1 MKTLKVLLSLLAITL
16 LLLIA
21 AVILLPQFIDPN
33 DYKEEITA
41 KVKQHTGLELAI
53 NGKLSLSVF
62 PWLGVNTGNVVLSQ
76 PSIIRDS
83 VSNAGAF
90 ANIEAIDIKVKLK
103 PLFSRKIEVDTILL
117 KKPRIEFI
125 TNASGNNSLTG
136 LSPSSAEKP
145 STKAS
150 TTAASNSGKQA
161 TVIAAFTIAGVNISD
176 GEIIIDDRQAKTRYE
191 VTRLNITSGN
201 VLSGAKAPL
210 SLSGIFSAQNITPI
224 SVNLDTQLSFDQNSL
239 AATINDFSASM
250 QQAETTLNTQIES
263 ITYSHQT
270 AASRII
276 NLALSGNFANATNNI
291 PFSLSVPDTSIDLK
305 KTIVKIPTISASSL
319 GIDFSG
325 NLSIKNWNDMLM
337 ASGKIQFS
345 RFDAKPVI
353 QKLALDYLPSKKTAL
368 EKIAFASNFN
378 GTTKGLSLRNIL
390 INIDDTI
397 VEGNIALIDFSKPR
411 YRFDLSLNT
420 IIIDDY
426 LPIAKETASASAAK
440 DTTTATQALAAPIVL
455 LQHIDANGVFRAKK
469 ITANNIHLEN
479 NIITVASTKN
489 QVTITPEIELY
500 KGKLDGKITLDKSE
514 NALKIVSQ
522 LTGVDLEP
530 LLNDAEVTNQF
541 SGIGNISTNII
552 VTENNTPSGSP
563 SNSPLITGTIKLAA
577 KNGAIKGIDIK
588 KVLDDAQATI
598 DKLRGKSTSAPTQA
612 SVDQTHFAEITATL
626 LLNNDIISNNDL
638 SIKAPAFRISGDGT
652 VNIATQTLDYLTS
665 IVIVNTNSGQGGK
678 NTDELKGATIPVRFT
693 GPLAAPKYKID
704 TRALIKTNTKQAV
717 DEEKEKLKNKLLK
730 KLGIEKE
737 TSTNATTTQAKPT
750 ENKEDLKEQLKRKL
764 FDKLF

>member
-1 MKTLKVLLSLLAITL
+1 MKMKTLKVLLSLLAITL

-41 KVKQHTGLELAI
+41 KVKQHTGLELTI

-90 ANIEAIDIKVKLK
+90 AAIDAIDIKVKLK
-103 PLFSRKIEVDTILL
+103 PLFSRKIEVATILL
-117 KKPRIEFI
+117 KEPKIEFI
-125 TNASGNNSLTG
+125 VNASGNNSLAG
-136 LSPSSAEKP
+136 FSPSNSEKAGAATDKP
-145 STKAS
+145 SKQ
-150 TTAASNSGKQA
+150 TAA
-161 TVIAAFTIAGVNISD
+161 IAALTIAGLNISN

-191 VTRLNITSGN
+191 VKRLNINSGN
-201 VLSGAKAPL
+201 ILSEASAPL
-210 SLSGIFSAQNITPI
+210 SLSGILSAEHITPI
-224 SVNLDTQLSFDQNSL
+224 SFNFDTQLSLDQNNL
-239 AATINDFSASM
+239 AATINDFSASI
-250 QQAETTLNTQIES
+250 QQAETTLNTQIER

-270 AASRII
+270 AASHIS
-276 NLALSGNFANATNNI
+276 NLALSGDFSSAKSSI
-291 PFSLSVPDTSIDLK
+291 PFSLSIPDTSIDLK
-305 KTIVKIPTISASSL
+305 KNLATMPAISASSL
-319 GIDFSG
+319 GIDWSG
-325 NLSIKNWNDMLM
+325 SLSVKNWNEMLM
-337 ASGKIQFS
+337 ASGEIQSS

-368 EKIAFASNFN
+368 AKIAFASDFN
-378 GTTKGLSLRNIL
+378 GTANGLSLKNTRID
-390 INIDDTI
+390 IDDTI
-397 VEGNIALIDFSKPR
+397 VEGNISLIDFSKPR

-426 LPIAKETASASAAK
+426 LPIAKETASTSAAK
-440 DTTTATQALAAPIVL
+440 DSTTASQALAAPIVL

-489 QVTITPEIELY
+489 QVTITPEVELY
-500 KGKLDGKITLDKSE
+500 KGKLDGKITLDK
-514 NALKIVSQ
+514 NKNTLKIVSQ
-522 LTGVDLEP
+522 LTNVELEP
-530 LLNDAEVTNQF
+530 LLSDAKITEQF
-541 SGIGNISTNII
+541 SGIGNLSTNIV
-552 VTENNTPSGSP
+552 VTETNTSPNSP
-563 SNSPLITGTIKLAA
+563 SIAGTIKLAA
-577 KNGAIKGIDIK
+577 KDGAIKGIDIK

-598 DKLRGKSTSAPTQA
+598 DKIRGKNVSEPTKASTDETR
-612 SVDQTHFAEITATL
+612 FAEMTATL
-626 LLNNDIISNNDL
+626 LLNDDIISNNDL

-652 VNIATQTLDYLTS
+652 VNTSTQTLDYLTS
-665 IVIVNTNSGQGGK
+665 IIVVNTNSGQGGK
-678 NTDELKGATIPVRFT
+678 NTDQLKGATIPVRFT

-704 TRALIKTNTKQAV
+704 TRALIKANTKQAA
-717 DEEKEKLKNKLLK
+717 DKEKEKLKNKLLK

-737 TSTNATTTQAKPT
+737 TSTNATTTQTKPT

>member
-411 YRFDLSLNT
+411 YRFDLSLNA
-420 IIIDDY
+420 IVIDDY
-426 LPIAKETASASAAK
+426 LPITKKTASTSAAQ

-489 QVTITPEIELY
+489 QVTITPEVELY
-500 KGKLDGKITLDKSE
+500 KGKLDGKITLDK
-514 NALKIVSQ
+514 NKNTLKIVSQ
-522 LTGVDLEP
+522 LTNVELEP
-530 LLNDAEVTNQF
+530 LLSDAKITEQF
-541 SGIGNISTNII
+541 SGIGNLSTNIV
-552 VTENNTPSGSP
+552 VTETNTSPNSP
-563 SNSPLITGTIKLAA
+563 SIAGTIKLAA

-598 DKLRGKSTSAPTQA
+598 DKIRGKNVSEPTKASTDETR
-612 SVDQTHFAEITATL
+612 FAEMTATL
-626 LLNNDIISNNDL
+626 LLNDDIISNNDL

-652 VNIATQTLDYLTS
+652 VNTSTQTLDYLTS
-665 IVIVNTNSGQGGK
+665 IIVVNTNSGQGGK
-678 NTDELKGATIPVRFT
+678 NTDQLKGATIPVRFT

-730 KLGIEKE
+730 KLGIKKE
-737 TSTNATTTQAKPT
+737 ASANTTTTQTKPK
-750 ENKEDLKEQLKRKL
+750 ESKEDLKEQLKRKL